1 MQKSTLGMIV
11 AALFA
16 VALPAGCMM
25 DAGEPPNLVGEWHGM
40 NHTVSELKGYQ
51 EWEKTVHVTEQRD
64 RRFRGYFEY
73 DEGRVE
79 FFGVVF
85 PDSTSFSWVS
95 NTSKGYNLG
104 RILGRDRISACYVEA
119 GEQASAGCV
128 ELARQQ
134 G

>member
-11 AALFA
+11 AALFV

-25 DAGEPPNLVGEWHGM
+25 DAGEPPNLVGVWHGM

-73 DEGRVE
+73 SEGRVD

-85 PDSTSFSWVS
+85 PDASSFSWVS

-128 ELARQQ
+128 ELARKPD
-134 G
+134 